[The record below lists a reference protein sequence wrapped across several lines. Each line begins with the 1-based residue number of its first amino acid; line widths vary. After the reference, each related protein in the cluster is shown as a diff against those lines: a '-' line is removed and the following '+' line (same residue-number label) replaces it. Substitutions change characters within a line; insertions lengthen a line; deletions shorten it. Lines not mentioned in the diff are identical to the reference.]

1 MTNRTSSGR
10 YWRVAQV
17 LKASSSQDALGMR
30 ADNWVDGHTF
40 RCELRNQSTTET
52 PYADGVVVRRS
63 FEIYARYKSV
73 KNAGVSEVDRIEVDG
88 RLLRIQS
95 ITNLGNDFIEAQI
108 VAEEIN

>member
-1 MTNRTSSGR
+1 MTTRTSSGR

-17 LKASSSQDALGMR
+17 LKAATSQDALGMR
-30 ADNWVDGHTF
+30 ADNWVDGNTF
-40 RCELRNQSTTET
+40 RCELRPQSVVET
-52 PYADGVVVRRS
+52 PYADGIVVRRS

-73 KNAGVSEVDRIEVDG
+73 QNAGISEVDRIEVDG

-95 ITNLGNDFIEAQI
+95 IQNLGNDFIEAQI